1 MVHLGISHLTMVNNS
16 HKAKTPF
23 FEMGVLP
30 ADNRVRA
37 VGCGAI
43 EAIVGAMKVHAG
55 NPNTCYNGCVAIGEI
70 VKSGKQHMQNLR
82 RFGF

>member
-1 MVHLGISHLTMVNNS
+1 MTMVNIT
-16 HKAKTPF
+16 HKTKTLF
-23 FEMGVLP
+23 FETEVFP

-43 EAIVGAMKVHAG
+43 EAIVDAMKVHVG

-70 VKSGKQHMQNLR
+70 VKSGKQHMQDLR
-82 RFGF
+82 